1 MGKAVG
7 SVRAYSNYAWF
18 GHRENYMYRQNEDY
32 DDKKLVRGE
41 KLEILFHKINAV
53 SSNPWTKVVKH
64 TFYTLKDTF
73 LW

>member
-32 DDKKLVRGE
+32 DDKELVRGGKKWKFFSIIQSM
-41 KLEILFHKINAV
+41 KLRLSVQISGPK
-53 SSNPWTKVVKH
+53 S
-64 TFYTLKDTF
+64 
-73 LW
+73 